1 MGIRQLHA
9 VRITYLGHA
18 GFCVEDDRTVV
29 VMDPW
34 FSNDGAFDA
43 AWFQYPPNRHVAG
56 FVTDRLADASKRRYL
71 YLSHEHADHFD
82 VGFLRSLPDLG
93 CTVIAPCFRRAEFG
107 EKLGELGFADV
118 RQLSHRERVPL
129 EHGFLQ
135 LYLDDSELNRD
146 SALLVSMRGKAFFN
160 MNDCKLFDR
169 LDEVRDDAGSI
180 DAFACQF
187 SGATWHPVCYSY
199 DEQRYAAIAKRKVF
213 AKFESVA
220 RAIEKLEPKMY
231 LPSAGPPCFLDPE
244 LYHRNFEDPT
254 PFPSPEKVEW
264 YLSRRL
270 RRIATE
276 VARIGPGATI
286 EMEDVPRVSQTGSI
300 VDDASRAQVLEAY
313 AAEHRET
320 FRSRDDVSLD
330 AATALLVRL
339 RDAFAG
345 KLEYVSIADQVEVPM
360 YFRLREHA
368 EWAVRVDFPDR
379 TATVVREES
388 QGDFYDLTAPSWQV
402 CRVLDG
408 CLTWEE
414 FALTFRVSIRRN
426 PDVYQP
432 ILHAFL
438 LMDAEDL
445 QRWCEMVQTIAN
457 GRERI
462 SVRSGEHEYS
472 VLRYCP
478 HQGGDLSEGWI
489 ESGCIVC
496 PRHHWRFDLARGGAC
511 TTNAASID
519 AVMIET
525 PPGQSTH
532 VA

>member
-1 MGIRQLHA
+1 
-9 VRITYLGHA
+9 
-18 GFCVEDDRTVV
+18 
-29 VMDPW
+29 MDPW
-34 FSNDGAFDA
+34 FSQDGAFDA
-43 AWFQYPPNRHVAG
+43 AWFQYPSNRHMVG
-56 FVTDRLADASKRRYL
+56 FVNARLADASKRRYL
-71 YLSHEHADHFD
+71 YVSHEHADHFD
-82 VGFLRSLPDLG
+82 VGFLQSLPDRNY
-93 CTVIAPCFRRAEFG
+93 TVIAPHFRRAGFAEQL
-107 EKLGELGFADV
+107 ERLGFAEV
-118 RQLSHRERVPL
+118 RSLSHRARVPL
-129 EHGFLQ
+129 ENGFLQ

-146 SALLVSMRGKAFFN
+146 SALLVSLHGKTFFN

-187 SGATWHPVCYSY
+187 SGANWHPLCYSY
-199 DEQRYAAIAKRKVF
+199 DPQRYAAIAKRKVF

-244 LYHRNFEDPT
+244 LYRLNFEDPT
-254 PFPSPEKVEW
+254 PFPSSEKVAW

-270 RRIATE
+270 RRVATE
-276 VARIGPGATI
+276 VALVGPGGTI
-286 EMEDVPRVSQTGSI
+286 EMGDAPRVSQVGSI
-300 VDDASRAQVLEAY
+300 VDEASRARTLSEY
-313 AAEHRET
+313 AAEHRDA
-320 FRSRDDVSLD
+320 FSRDSVSPEE
-330 AATALLVRL
+330 AAGVLVRL
-339 RDAFAG
+339 RDTFAE
-345 KLEYVSIADQVEVPM
+345 KLGCVSIADQVDVPL
-360 YFRLREHA
+360 YFRLREHS
-368 EWAVRVDFPDR
+368 EWAVRVDFPNH

-388 QGDFYDLTAPSWQV
+388 QGNFYELTAPSWQV
-402 CRVLDG
+402 GRVLDG
-408 CLTWEE
+408 YLTWEE
-414 FALTFRVSIRRN
+414 FSLTFRVSIRRN

-432 ILHAFL
+432 IVHAFL

-445 QRWCEMVQTIAN
+445 TRWCEMVQAIAN
-457 GRERI
+457 DRERI

-489 ESGCIVC
+489 EGGCIVC

-525 PPGQSTH
+525 PPAESTH